1 MTHHNDS
8 SQRLITTTHHDDSS
22 QRRGARVVVPSTRG
36 GDDVFKRDVR
46 GVLRHAHQR
55 HGCCGAR
62 GGAQAMRRQMT
73 SVLKPRDGPVLY
85 TSRL

>member
-1 MTHHNDS
+1 
-8 SQRLITTTHHDDSS
+8 
-22 QRRGARVVVPSTRG
+22 VVPSTRG

-85 TSRL
+85 TSRLQPKRQSLGERRPEPEVTWKRRAMTP